1 MHIDTLS
8 VVLATALGPIIAVYI
23 SMWIQN
29 RSMAKLRKHWVF
41 STLMG
46 LRGATLSNEHVRALN
61 TVQVEFHESRKVI
74 AAWKRFL
81 EHLEAKSTPDT
92 PDIWWLKH
100 RDLLNELLIQ
110 MARALDINAEG
121 VDISRGG
128 YCPQGWVDREREEQ
142 NVLHAK
148 AKAAELILHPG
159 FAAFLERLQ
168 NVEYRA
174 RLTDAFKA
182 ESSIK

>member
-1 MHIDTLS
+1 
-8 VVLATALGPIIAVYI
+8 ATALGPILAVCV

-61 TVQVEFHESRKVI
+61 TVQVEFYESPKVI

-81 EHLEAKSTPDT
+81 EHLDIVTSTPEAAE
-92 PDIWWLKH
+92 IWWLKH
-100 RDLLNELLIQ
+100 RDLLNELLMQ
-110 MARALDINAEG
+110 MARALDIDAEG
-121 VDISRGG
+121 VDVSRGG
-128 YCPQGWVDREREEQ
+128 YRPQVWVDREREEQ
-142 NVLHAK
+142 GVLHAK
-148 AKAAELILHPG
+148 AKVAELILHPG

-174 RLTDAFKA
+174 RLADEFKA
-182 ESSIK
+182 ESLK